1 MEMKGKESLPLL
13 SAVHAKRVLRIFGA
27 IFGMLQHI
35 LLAIIFNSITR
46 KKRLLKEQFSSAFR
60 EVIRSLH

>member
-1 MEMKGKESLPLL
+1 MEMKGKESSPLL

-46 KKRLLKEQFSSAFR
+46 KKK
-60 EVIRSLH
+60 IT